1 MPIPCQTENNCCK
14 VKSANYCHWT
24 FRYYFTSIYFPIDHN
39 DTCNY
44 LARNRNR
51 NIESIVRSNV
61 KRIIVEYNIQREEFN
76 FTLILQIFRETNKSS
91 NFNLNTC
98 GAYESQRF
106 FFYFWT
112 AGRNKA
118 GYFISLWTSFDI
130 ILHSLPENPNYFAI
144 SLKLRLTS
152 LTGTFTRE
160 KILSRLTYFYI
171 FLVFWIALGEV
182 SARVLSKK
190 NSRYLILID
199 AATRFFIASFY
210 SSIGAVKINRPLPRI
225 KIQQWR
231 EILLRY

>member
-1 MPIPCQTENNCCK
+1 MVT
-14 VKSANYCHWT
+14 
-24 FRYYFTSIYFPIDHN
+24 
-39 DTCNY
+39 
-44 LARNRNR
+44 
-51 NIESIVRSNV
+51 V
-61 KRIIVEYNIQREEFN
+61 KRIIAEYNIQREEFN

-98 GAYESQRF
+98 GAMNYTDFTF
-106 FFYFWT
+106 FFFNFWT

-171 FLVFWIALGEV
+171 FLVFRIALGEV

-199 AATRFFIASFY
+199 ATTRFFIASFC
-210 SSIGAVKINRPLPRI
+210 SPIGAVKINRPSPWI
-225 KIQQWR
+225 KMQR
-231 EILLRY
+231 RGEEYC

>member
-1 MPIPCQTENNCCK
+1 MSRWKDHRGSQSLNTHLKQPSCRLTGINVITLWLFYPSLIAFKFMPIPCQTENNCCK

-106 FFYFWT
+106 FF
-112 AGRNKA
+112 
-118 GYFISLWTSFDI
+118 ISEQQDGTRRDI
-130 ILHSLPENPNYFAI
+130 LYRFE
-144 SLKLRLTS
+144 LRL
-152 LTGTFTRE
+152 
-160 KILSRLTYFYI
+160 I
-171 FLVFWIALGEV
+171 
-182 SARVLSKK
+182 
-190 NSRYLILID
+190 
-199 AATRFFIASFY
+199 
-210 SSIGAVKINRPLPRI
+210 
-225 KIQQWR
+225 
-231 EILLRY
+231 